1 MWKVLGNLT
10 AEYFDVEPGVR
21 PDERVERPRDPRD
34 VVFARPFAL
43 VKFQ

>member
-1 MWKVLGNLT
+1 MWKVLGNLA

-21 PDERVERPRDPRD
+21 PDERIERPRDPRD
-34 VVFARPFAL
+34 VVSAGPFAL